1 MVRNPSL
8 RRRLLLFVALPLLA
22 VLVCGGIINYV
33 IGLHYA
39 NKVYDR
45 WLLNSANAMADLV
58 NSDAG
63 RNELSDQARIL
74 LQFSVH
80 DRNIFAVRSLRYG
93 VLAGDEDLPQPNPAA
108 SGNLPVFTNFT
119 DHGQAMR
126 MASVF
131 LTNKADPGDTL
142 VISTAESVRNRKTLA
157 RELLVSTVPIELL
170 LICVAMA
177 LVWLGIN
184 RGLRV
189 LDPLAHELR
198 MRDVGDLS
206 PLRTI
211 DAPLEVQPLVATIDA
226 LLSRLD
232 RMLRQQQRFIADAAH
247 QLRTP
252 LAGLRLQAER
262 ALADPRPD
270 TVREALTHVERL
282 SAGTARAAGQLLA
295 LARAQ
300 APDESLGVAVPIDLA
315 AVVRDEVSARVPDA
329 IARGVDLGYQGP
341 EHGISIIGDAVL
353 LREMLGNLIDNAVR
367 YGRRGNSIVTVG
379 LQQDVDR
386 GCTLSVQDNGPGVA
400 PELVPRLGERF
411 FRAMGNGHEGT
422 GLGLAIVREIA
433 ERHGADLAFVNH
445 SDPHGLR
452 VEIRF
457 PRTTPQRPAKTQPI

>member
-1 MVRNPSL
+1 MTRNPSL
-8 RRRLLLFVALPLLA
+8 RGRLLLFVAIPLLA

-45 WLLNSANAMADLV
+45 WLMDSANAMGDLV

-63 RNELSDQARIL
+63 RNELSAQAQIL
-74 LQFSVH
+74 LQFSVK
-80 DRNIFAVRSLRYG
+80 DRNEFAVRSMRYG
-93 VLAGDEDLPQPNPAA
+93 VLAGDQDLPQPNP
-108 SGNLPVFTNFT
+108 STSHGGPVFTNFI
-119 DHGQAMR
+119 DRGVAMR

-131 LTNKADPGDTL
+131 VANKADPGDLL
-142 VISTAESVRNRKTLA
+142 VISTAETVRKRQALA

-170 LICVAMA
+170 LIGLAMA
-177 LVWLGIN
+177 LVWFGIN

-198 MRDVGDLS
+198 TRDAADLS
-206 PLRTI
+206 PLHTT
-211 DAPLEVQPLVATIDA
+211 DAPIEVRPLVATIDA

-262 ALADPRPD
+262 ALADPSPD
-270 TVREALTHVERL
+270 TVREALAHVERL

-300 APDESLGVAVPIDLA
+300 APDEALGAAVPVDLTRL
-315 AVVRDEVSARVPDA
+315 VRDEVAARVPDA
-329 IARGVDLGYQGP
+329 IAHGIDLGYRGP
-341 EHGISIIGDAVL
+341 EHGVSIVGDSVL
-353 LREMLGNLIDNAVR
+353 LREMLGNLLDNAMR
-367 YGRRGNSIVTVG
+367 YGGRGSATVTVG
-379 LQQDVDR
+379 VQPEPDGACV
-386 GCTLSVQDNGPGVA
+386 LSVMDSGPGVV
-400 PELVPRLGERF
+400 PELLPRLGERF
-411 FRAMGNGHEGT
+411 FRAVGNGHEGT
-422 GLGLAIVREIA
+422 GLGLAIVREIV
-433 ERHGADLAFVNH
+433 ERHGAELTFVNH
-445 SDPHGLR
+445 AEPHGLR

-457 PRTTPQRPAKTQPI
+457 PPGAC

>member
-1 MVRNPSL
+1 MIRNPSL
-8 RRRLLLFVALPLLA
+8 RRRLLLFVSVPLLA

-45 WLLNSANAMADLV
+45 WLLDSAKAIGDLV

-63 RNELSDQARIL
+63 RNELSAQARIL
-74 LQFSVH
+74 LQFSVKE
-80 DRNIFAVRSLRYG
+80 RNEFAVRSLRYG
-93 VLAGDEDLPQPNPAA
+93 VLAGDDNLPQPSPKAGLA
-108 SGNLPVFTNFT
+108 GPLFTNFV
-119 DHGQAMR
+119 DRDQPMR

-131 LTNKADPGDTL
+131 LANKADPGDVL
-142 VISTAESVRNRKTLA
+142 VISTAETVHKRRALA

-170 LICVAMA
+170 LIGVAMA

-189 LDPLAHELR
+189 LDPLAHEIR
-198 MRDVGDLS
+198 MREAGDLS

-226 LLSRLD
+226 LLARLD

-262 ALADPRPD
+262 ALADPRPE

-300 APDESLGVAVPIDLA
+300 APDESLGAAAPLDLA
-315 AVVRDEVSARVPDA
+315 QLVRNEVAARVPDA
-329 IARGVDLGYQGP
+329 IAKGIDLGYRGP
-341 EHGISIIGDAVL
+341 EHGITAIGDAVL
-353 LREMLGNLIDNAVR
+353 LREMLGNLIDNASR
-367 YGRRGNSIVTVG
+367 YGNPGDHAGAMITVE
-379 LQQDVDR
+379 LQPAPDPGS
-386 GCTLSVQDNGPGVA
+386 GCALSVQDNGRGVA
-400 PELVPRLGERF
+400 PELIPRLGERF
-411 FRAMGNGHEGT
+411 FRAVGNGHEGS

-433 ERHGADLAFVNH
+433 ERHGAELSIVNH
-445 SDPHGLR
+445 GDPHGLR

-457 PRTTPQRPAKTQPI
+457 PPIAA

>member
-8 RRRLLLFVALPLLA
+8 RRRLLLFVSMPLLA

-45 WLLNSANAMADLV
+45 WLLDSANAMGDLV

-63 RNELSDQARIL
+63 RNELSEQARIL
-74 LQFSVH
+74 LQFSVK
-80 DRNIFAVRSLRYG
+80 DRNEFAVRSLRYG
-93 VLAGDEDLPQPNPAA
+93 VLAGDEDLPQPRPDRASPQNPA
-108 SGNLPVFTNFT
+108 VFTNFT
-119 DHGQAMR
+119 DHDQAMR
-126 MASVF
+126 MVSVF
-131 LTNKADPGDTL
+131 IANKADPGDIL
-142 VISTAESVRNRKTLA
+142 VISTAETVRKRQALA
-157 RELLVSTVPIELL
+157 RELLISTVPIELL

-189 LDPLAHELR
+189 LEPLAHEIR
-198 MRDVGDLS
+198 MREAGDLS
-206 PLRTI
+206 PLRSI

-226 LLSRLD
+226 LLARLD

-270 TVREALTHVERL
+270 TVREALVHVERL

-300 APDESLGVAVPIDLA
+300 APDESLGAAAPLDLA
-315 AVVRDEVSARVPDA
+315 EVVRDEVSARVPEA
-329 IARGVDLGYQGP
+329 IAHGIDLGYRGP
-341 EHGISIIGDAVL
+341 EHGVTVIGDAVL
-353 LREMLGNLIDNAVR
+353 LRELLGNLIDNAAR
-367 YGRRGNSIVTVG
+367 YGSRGNAVVTVG
-379 LQQDVDR
+379 VQTDEDGTSV
-386 GCTLSVQDNGPGVA
+386 LSVQDNGPGVA
-400 PELVPRLGERF
+400 SELMPRLGERF
-411 FRAMGNGHEGT
+411 FRAVGNNHEGT

-433 ERHGADLAFVNH
+433 ERHGADLVFSNH
-445 SDPHGLR
+445 DDPHGLR
-452 VEIRF
+452 VEVRF
-457 PRTTPQRPAKTQPI
+457 PTS

>member
-8 RRRLLLFVALPLLA
+8 RRRLLLFVSVPLLA

-45 WLLNSANAMADLV
+45 WLLDSAEAIGDLV

-74 LQFSVH
+74 LQFSIKE
-80 DRNIFAVRSLRYG
+80 RNEFAVRSMRYG
-93 VLAGDEDLPQPNPAA
+93 VLAGDQDLPQPSSKSSNAA
-108 SGNLPVFTNFT
+108 PIFT
-119 DHGQAMR
+119 DFHDQGQPMR

-131 LTNKADPGDTL
+131 LANKADPGDVL
-142 VISTAESVRNRKTLA
+142 VISTAETINKRRALA
-157 RELLVSTVPIELL
+157 RELLFSTVPIELL
-170 LICVAMA
+170 LIGIAMA

-189 LDPLAHELR
+189 LDPLAHEIR
-198 MRDVGDLS
+198 SREAGDLS

-226 LLSRLD
+226 LLGRLD

-262 ALADPRPD
+262 ALADPRPE
-270 TVREALTHVERL
+270 TVREALAHVERL

-300 APDESLGVAVPIDLA
+300 APDESLGAAVPLDL
-315 AVVRDEVSARVPDA
+315 
-329 IARGVDLGYQGP
+329 
-341 EHGISIIGDAVL
+341 
-353 LREMLGNLIDNAVR
+353 
-367 YGRRGNSIVTVG
+367 
-379 LQQDVDR
+379 
-386 GCTLSVQDNGPGVA
+386 
-400 PELVPRLGERF
+400 
-411 FRAMGNGHEGT
+411 
-422 GLGLAIVREIA
+422 
-433 ERHGADLAFVNH
+433 
-445 SDPHGLR
+445 
-452 VEIRF
+452 
-457 PRTTPQRPAKTQPI
+457 

>member
-1 MVRNPSL
+1 MIRNPSL
-8 RRRLLLFVALPLLA
+8 RRRLLLFVAVPLLA

-45 WLLNSANAMADLV
+45 WLLDSAEAIGDLV

-74 LQFSVH
+74 LQFSVKE
-80 DRNIFAVRSLRYG
+80 RNKFAVRSMRYG
-93 VLAGDEDLPQPNPAA
+93 VLAGNQDLPQPSPKSRNA
-108 SGNLPVFTNFT
+108 GPVFTNFL
-119 DHGQAMR
+119 DHGLPMR

-131 LTNKADPGDTL
+131 IANKADPGDVL
-142 VISTAESVRNRKTLA
+142 VISTAETVNKRRALA
-157 RELLVSTVPIELL
+157 RELLISTVPIELL
-170 LICVAMA
+170 LIVVAMA

-184 RGLRV
+184 HGLRA
-189 LDPLAHELR
+189 LDPLAHEIR
-198 MRDVGDLS
+198 MREAGDLS

-226 LLSRLD
+226 LLGRLD

-262 ALADPRPD
+262 ALADPRPE
-270 TVREALTHVERL
+270 TVREALVHVERL

-295 LARAQ
+295 MARAQ
-300 APDESLGVAVPIDLA
+300 APDESLGAAVPLDLA
-315 AVVRDEVSARVPDA
+315 ELVRNEVAARVPDA
-329 IARGVDLGYQGP
+329 IAKGIDLGYHGP
-341 EHGISIIGDAVL
+341 ERGMKVIGDPVL
-353 LREMLGNLIDNAVR
+353 LRELLGNLVDNATR
-367 YGRRGNSIVTVG
+367 YGSRGHRGDAVITVA
-379 LQQDVDR
+379 LQPTEES
-386 GCTLSVQDNGPGVA
+386 GCVLSVQDNGPGVA

-433 ERHGADLAFVNH
+433 ERHGAELFITNH
-445 SDPHGLR
+445 IDPHGLH

-457 PRTTPQRPAKTQPI
+457 PPIAA

>member
-1 MVRNPSL
+1 MIRNPSL
-8 RRRLLLFVALPLLA
+8 RRRLLLFVSIPLLA

-45 WLLNSANAMADLV
+45 WLLDSAEAMGDLV

-74 LQFSVH
+74 LQFSIKE
-80 DRNIFAVRSLRYG
+80 RNEFAVRSLRYG
-93 VLAGDEDLPQPNPAA
+93 VLAGNDDLPQPIPAA
-108 SGNLPVFTNFT
+108 SQGSPVFTNFL
-119 DHGQAMR
+119 DRGQPMR

-131 LTNKADPGDTL
+131 LANKADPGDVL
-142 VISTAESVRNRKTLA
+142 VISTAETINKRGALA

-170 LICVAMA
+170 LIGVAMA

-189 LDPLAHELR
+189 LDPLAHEIR
-198 MRDVGDLS
+198 MREAGDLS
-206 PLRTI
+206 PLRTV

-226 LLSRLD
+226 LLGRLD

-262 ALADPRPD
+262 ALADPRPE
-270 TVREALTHVERL
+270 TIREALAHVERL

-300 APDESLGVAVPIDLA
+300 APDESLGA
-315 AVVRDEVSARVPDA
+315 AAPLEMAKLVRDEVAARVPDA
-329 IARGVDLGYQGP
+329 LAKGIDLGYRGP
-341 EHGISIIGDAVL
+341 EHGITVIGDAVL
-353 LREMLGNLIDNAVR
+353 LRELLGNLIDNAAR
-367 YGRRGNSIVTVG
+367 YGARNGAVITVE
-379 LQQDVDR
+379 LQPSVNG
-386 GCTLSVQDNGPGVA
+386 GCTMAVQDNGPGVA
-400 PELVPRLGERF
+400 PELIPRLGERF

-433 ERHGADLAFVNH
+433 ERHGAELAISNQE
-445 SDPHGLR
+445 DPHGLR
-452 VEIRF
+452 VEVRF
-457 PRTTPQRPAKTQPI
+457 PPGAAV

>member
-8 RRRLLLFVALPLLA
+8 RRRLLLFVAVPLLA
-22 VLVCGGIINYV
+22 VLVCGGIVNYV

-45 WLLNSANAMADLV
+45 WLLDSANAMGDLV

-63 RNELSDQARIL
+63 RNELSAQARIL
-74 LQFSVH
+74 LQFSVK
-80 DRNIFAVRSLRYG
+80 DRNEFAVRSLRYG
-93 VLAGDEDLPQPNPAA
+93 VLAGDQDLPQPSPSA
-108 SGNLPVFTNFT
+108 SHGGPVFTNFN
-119 DHGQAMR
+119 DQGLAMR

-131 LTNKADPGDTL
+131 LANKADPGDML
-142 VISTAESVRNRKTLA
+142 VISTAETVRKRKALA
-157 RELLVSTVPIELL
+157 RELLISTVPIELL
-170 LICVAMA
+170 LICAAMA
-177 LVWLGIN
+177 LVWFGIN

-198 MRDVGDLS
+198 MRDAGDLS

-262 ALADPRPD
+262 ALADPSPA
-270 TVREALTHVERL
+270 TVREALAHVERL

-300 APDESLGVAVPIDLA
+300 APDEALGAAAPLDLA
-315 AVVRDEVSARVPDA
+315 ATVREEVASRVPDA
-329 IARGVDLGYQGP
+329 IARGIDLGYQGP
-341 EHGISIIGDAVL
+341 EHGMTMVGDAVL
-353 LREMLGNLIDNAVR
+353 LRELLGNLIDNAAR
-367 YGRRGNSIVTVG
+367 YGNHGGAVITVG
-379 LQQDVDR
+379 LQPSGIDGYV
-386 GCTLSVQDNGPGVA
+386 LSVQDNGPGVA
-400 PELVPRLGERF
+400 PELIPRLGERF
-411 FRAMGNGHEGT
+411 FRAVGSGHEGT

-433 ERHGADLAFVNH
+433 ERHGAEIVFINH
-445 SDPHGLR
+445 NDPHGLR

-457 PRTTPQRPAKTQPI
+457 PSAAAG

>member
-8 RRRLLLFVALPLLA
+8 RRRLLLFVSMPLLA

-45 WLLNSANAMADLV
+45 WLLDSANAIGDLV

-63 RNELSDQARIL
+63 RNELSEQARIL
-74 LQFSVH
+74 LQFSVK
-80 DRNIFAVRSLRYG
+80 DRNEFAVRSLRYG
-93 VLAGDEDLPQPNPAA
+93 VLAGDQDLPQPRPGRAPSQSPA
-108 SGNLPVFTNFT
+108 VFTNFS
-119 DHGQAMR
+119 DHDQAMR
-126 MASVF
+126 MVSVF
-131 LTNKADPGDTL
+131 IANKADPGDIL
-142 VISTAESVRNRKTLA
+142 VISTAETVRKRQALA
-157 RELLVSTVPIELL
+157 RELLISTVPIELL

-189 LDPLAHELR
+189 LEPLAHEIR
-198 MRDVGDLS
+198 MREAGDLS

-232 RMLRQQQRFIADAAH
+232 RMLRQHQRFIADAAH

-270 TVREALTHVERL
+270 TIREALVHVERL

-300 APDESLGVAVPIDLA
+300 APDESLGAAAPVDLA
-315 AVVRDEVSARVPDA
+315 EVVRDEVSARVPDA
-329 IARGVDLGYQGP
+329 IAHGIDLGYRGS
-341 EHGISIIGDAVL
+341 EHGVIVIGDAVL
-353 LREMLGNLIDNAVR
+353 LREMLGNLIDNASR
-367 YGRRGNSIVTVG
+367 YGSRGNAVITVG
-379 LQQDVDR
+379 VQADEDGSSV
-386 GCTLSVQDNGPGVA
+386 LSVQDNGPGVA
-400 PELVPRLGERF
+400 PELMPRLGERF
-411 FRAMGNGHEGT
+411 FRAVGNNHEGT

-433 ERHGADLAFVNH
+433 ERHGADLVFSNH
-445 SDPHGLR
+445 AEPHGLR
-452 VEIRF
+452 VEVRF
-457 PRTTPQRPAKTQPI
+457 PTS

>member
-8 RRRLLLFVALPLLA
+8 RRRLLLFVSLPLLA
-22 VLVCGGIINYV
+22 VLICGGIINYV

-45 WLLNSANAMADLV
+45 WLLNSANAMGDLV

-63 RNELSDQARIL
+63 RNELGDQARIL

-80 DRNIFAVRSLRYG
+80 DRNVFAVRSLHYG
-93 VLAGDEDLPQPNPAA
+93 VLAGNQDLPQPDPAA
-108 SGNLPVFTNFT
+108 SNRVPVFINFS
-119 DHGQAMR
+119 DHGRAMR

-131 LTNKADPGDTL
+131 LDNKADPGDTL
-142 VISTAESVRNRKTLA
+142 VISTAEAVRNRKALA
-157 RELLVSTVPIELL
+157 RELLFSTAPIELL

-189 LDPLAHELR
+189 LDPLAHEIR
-198 MRDVGDLS
+198 MREAGDLS

-262 ALADPRPD
+262 ALADPRPE
-270 TVREALTHVERL
+270 TVREALAHVERL

-300 APDESLGVAVPIDLA
+300 APDESLGVAVPLDLA
-315 AVVRDEVSARVPDA
+315 RVVRDEVSARVPSA
-329 IARGVDLGYQGP
+329 IARGVDLGYRGP
-341 EHGISIIGDAVL
+341 DHGVRVIGDAVL
-353 LREMLGNLIDNAVR
+353 LREMLGNLIDNAMR
-367 YGRRGNSIVTVG
+367 YGSRGNAEVTVG
-379 LQQDVDR
+379 LDADDDR
-386 GCTLSVQDNGPGVA
+386 GCTLSVQDNGPGVT

-411 FRAMGNGHEGT
+411 FRAIGNGHEGT

-433 ERHGADLAFVNH
+433 ERHGADLVFVNH
-445 SDPHGLR
+445 ADPHGLR
-452 VEIRF
+452 VEVRF
-457 PRTTPQRPAKTQPI
+457 PAN

>member
-8 RRRLLLFVALPLLA
+8 RRRLLLFVSVPLLA

-45 WLLNSANAMADLV
+45 WLLDSAAAIGDLV

-74 LQFSVH
+74 LQFSVKE
-80 DRNIFAVRSLRYG
+80 RNEFAVRSLRYG
-93 VLAGDEDLPQPNPAA
+93 VLAGDENLPQPSPR
-108 SGNLPVFTNFT
+108 SDRDGPVFTDFL
-119 DHGQAMR
+119 DRGQPMR

-131 LTNKADPGDTL
+131 LANKADPGDVL
-142 VISTAESVRNRKTLA
+142 VISTAEAINKRHSLA

-170 LICVAMA
+170 LIGVAMA

-184 RGLRV
+184 RGLSA
-189 LDPLAHELR
+189 LDPLAHEIR
-198 MRDVGDLS
+198 MRDAGDLS
-206 PLRTI
+206 PLRTL

-226 LLSRLD
+226 LLGRLD

-262 ALADPRPD
+262 ALADPSPE

-300 APDESLGVAVPIDLA
+300 APDESLGAAVPLDLA
-315 AVVRDEVSARVPDA
+315 ELVRTEVAARVPDA
-329 IARGVDLGYQGP
+329 IARGVDMGYVGP
-341 EHGISIIGDAVL
+341 EHGLTVIGDAVL
-353 LREMLGNLIDNAVR
+353 LRELLGNLIDNALR
-367 YGRRGNSIVTVG
+367 YGNHDSDAMITVA
-379 LQQDVDR
+379 LQATEDC
-386 GCTLSVQDNGPGVA
+386 GCLLSVQDNGPGVA

-433 ERHGADLAFVNH
+433 ERHGAELSIANH
-445 SDPHGLR
+445 SEPHGLR
-452 VEIRF
+452 VEVRF
-457 PRTTPQRPAKTQPI
+457 PPIAT

>member
-1 MVRNPSL
+1 MVRNSSL
-8 RRRLLLFVALPLLA
+8 RRRLLLFVSVPLLA
-22 VLVCGGIINYV
+22 VLVCGGIVNYV

-45 WLLNSANAMADLV
+45 WLLDSAAAIGDLV

-74 LQFSVH
+74 LQFSVKA
-80 DRNIFAVRSLRYG
+80 RNEFAVRSQRYG
-93 VLAGDEDLPQPNPAA
+93 VLAGDDALPQPSA
-108 SGNLPVFTNFT
+108 STSAPGPIFTDFH
-119 DHGQAMR
+119 DHGQSMR

-131 LTNKADPGDTL
+131 IGNKADPGDVL
-142 VISTAESVRNRKTLA
+142 IISTAETINKRRTLA

-170 LICVAMA
+170 LIIVAMG

-198 MRDVGDLS
+198 SRDAGDLS

-226 LLSRLD
+226 LLARLD
-232 RMLRQQQRFIADAAH
+232 RMMRQQQRFIADAAH

-262 ALADPRPD
+262 ALADPSPA
-270 TVREALTHVERL
+270 TVREALAHVERL

-300 APDESLGVAVPIDLA
+300 APDESLGAVAPLDLA
-315 AVVRDEVSARVPDA
+315 QLVRDEVAARVPDA
-329 IARGVDLGYQGP
+329 IAKGIDLGYRGP
-341 EHGISIIGDAVL
+341 ERGVTVVGDAVL
-353 LREMLGNLIDNAVR
+353 LRELLGNLIDNATR
-367 YGRRGNSIVTVG
+367 YGSHGKAVITAE
-379 LQQDVDR
+379 LQPEDN
-386 GCTLSVQDNGPGVA
+386 GSCTLSVQDNGLGVA
-400 PELVPRLGERF
+400 PELIPRLGERF
-411 FRAMGNGHEGT
+411 FRAVGSSHEGT

-433 ERHGADLAFVNH
+433 ERHGADIVFANH
-445 SDPHGLR
+445 TDPHGLR
-452 VEIRF
+452 VEVHF
-457 PRTTPQRPAKTQPI
+457 PPAAAP

>member
-8 RRRLLLFVALPLLA
+8 RRRLLLFVSMPLLA

-45 WLLNSANAMADLV
+45 WLLDSANAMGDLV

-63 RNELSDQARIL
+63 RNELSEQARIL
-74 LQFSVH
+74 LHFSVK
-80 DRNIFAVRSLRYG
+80 DRNEFAVRSLRYG
-93 VLAGDEDLPQPNPAA
+93 VLAGDQDLPQPRPGHAPSQSPA
-108 SGNLPVFTNFT
+108 VFTNFS

-126 MASVF
+126 MVSVF
-131 LTNKADPGDTL
+131 IANKADPGDIL
-142 VISTAESVRNRKTLA
+142 VISTAETVRKRQALA
-157 RELLVSTVPIELL
+157 RELLISTVPIELL

-189 LDPLAHELR
+189 LEPLAHEIR
-198 MRDVGDLS
+198 MREAGDLS

-262 ALADPRPD
+262 ALADPRPE
-270 TVREALTHVERL
+270 TVREALVHVERL

-300 APDESLGVAVPIDLA
+300 APDESLGAAAPMDLA
-315 AVVRDEVSARVPDA
+315 EVVRDEVSARVPDA
-329 IARGVDLGYQGP
+329 IAHGIDLGYRGP
-341 EHGISIIGDAVL
+341 EHGVIVIGDAVL
-353 LREMLGNLIDNAVR
+353 LREMLGNLIDNASR
-367 YGRRGNSIVTVG
+367 YGSRGNAVVTVG
-379 LQQDVDR
+379 VQTDADGSNV
-386 GCTLSVQDNGPGVA
+386 LSVQDNGPGVA
-400 PELVPRLGERF
+400 AELMPRLGERF
-411 FRAMGNGHEGT
+411 FRAVGNNHEGT

-433 ERHGADLAFVNH
+433 ERHGADLVFSNH
-445 SDPHGLR
+445 AEPHGLR
-452 VEIRF
+452 VEVRF
-457 PRTTPQRPAKTQPI
+457 PSC

>member
-8 RRRLLLFVALPLLA
+8 RRRLLMFVSVPLLA
-22 VLVCGGIINYV
+22 VLICGGIINYV

-45 WLLNSANAMADLV
+45 WLLNSANAMGDLV

-63 RNELSDQARIL
+63 RNELSEQARIL

-80 DRNIFAVRSLRYG
+80 DRNIFAVRSLHYG
-93 VLAGDEDLPQPNPAA
+93 VLAGDQDLPQPKPGGSNG
-108 SGNLPVFTNFT
+108 SPVFTNFS

-131 LTNKADPGDTL
+131 LANKADPGDTL
-142 VISTAESVRNRKTLA
+142 VISTAETVRNRKALA
-157 RELLVSTVPIELL
+157 RELLFSTVPIELL

-189 LDPLAHELR
+189 LDPLAHEIR
-198 MRDVGDLS
+198 MRHAGDLS

-262 ALADPRPD
+262 ALADPRPE
-270 TVREALTHVERL
+270 TIREALTHVERL

-300 APDESLGVAVPIDLA
+300 APDESLGVAVPLDLA
-315 AVVRDEVSARVPDA
+315 SLVRDEVVARVPDA
-329 IARGVDLGYQGP
+329 IARGIDLGYHGP
-341 EHGISIIGDAVL
+341 DRGVSIIGDAVL
-353 LREMLGNLIDNAVR
+353 LREMLGNLIDNAMR
-367 YGRRGNSIVTVG
+367 YGARGSAAITVG
-379 LQQDVDR
+379 LDAADGH
-386 GCTLSVQDNGPGVA
+386 GCVLSVEDNGPGVA

-411 FRAMGNGHEGT
+411 FRAIGNGHEGT

-433 ERHGADLAFVNH
+433 ERHGADLSFANH

-452 VEIRF
+452 AEIRF
-457 PRTTPQRPAKTQPI
+457 PV

>member
-8 RRRLLLFVALPLLA
+8 RRRLLLFVSVPLLA
-22 VLVCGGIINYV
+22 VLVCGGVINYV

-45 WLLNSANAMADLV
+45 WLLDSAEAIGDLV

-74 LQFSVH
+74 LQFSVKE
-80 DRNIFAVRSLRYG
+80 RNEFAVRSMRYG
-93 VLAGDEDLPQPNPAA
+93 VLAGDQDLPQPSSKSSRAA
-108 SGNLPVFTNFT
+108 PLFTDFH
-119 DHGQAMR
+119 DHGQPMR

-131 LTNKADPGDTL
+131 LANKADPGDVL
-142 VISTAESVRNRKTLA
+142 VISTAETVNKRRALA
-157 RELLVSTVPIELL
+157 RELLFSTVPIELL
-170 LICVAMA
+170 LIGIAMA

-189 LDPLAHELR
+189 LDPLAHEIRLR
-198 MRDVGDLS
+198 EAGDLS

-226 LLSRLD
+226 LLGRLD

-262 ALADPRPD
+262 ALADPRPE

-300 APDESLGVAVPIDLA
+300 APDESLGAAVPLDLA
-315 AVVRDEVSARVPDA
+315 ELVRTEIAARVPDA
-329 IARGVDLGYQGP
+329 IAKGIDLGYHGP
-341 EHGISIIGDAVL
+341 EHGVRAIGDAVL
-353 LREMLGNLIDNAVR
+353 LRELLGNLIDNASR
-367 YGRRGNSIVTVG
+367 YGSRSDAIITVE
-379 LQQDVDR
+379 LQPTEES
-386 GCTLSVQDNGPGVA
+386 GCVLSVQDNGPGVA

-433 ERHGADLAFVNH
+433 ERHGAELSIANRTN
-445 SDPHGLR
+445 PHGLR

-457 PRTTPQRPAKTQPI
+457 PPIAT

>member
-1 MVRNPSL
+1 MIRNPSL
-8 RRRLLLFVALPLLA
+8 RRRLLLFVSIPLLA
-22 VLVCGGIINYV
+22 VLVCGGVINYV

-45 WLLNSANAMADLV
+45 WLLDSAQAIGDLV

-74 LQFSVH
+74 LQFSIKE
-80 DRNIFAVRSLRYG
+80 RNEFAVRSLRYG
-93 VLAGDEDLPQPNPAA
+93 VLAGNDDLPQPIPAA
-108 SGNLPVFTNFT
+108 SQGSPVFTNFL
-119 DHGQAMR
+119 DRGQPMR

-131 LTNKADPGDTL
+131 LANKADPGDVL
-142 VISTAESVRNRKTLA
+142 VISTAETVNKRGALA

-170 LICVAMA
+170 LIGVAMA

-189 LDPLAHELR
+189 LDPLAHEIR
-198 MRDVGDLS
+198 MREAGDLS
-206 PLRTI
+206 PLRTV

-226 LLSRLD
+226 LLGRLD

-262 ALADPRPD
+262 ALADPRPE
-270 TVREALTHVERL
+270 TIREALAHVERL

-300 APDESLGVAVPIDLA
+300 APDESLGA
-315 AVVRDEVSARVPDA
+315 AAPLEMAKLVRDEVAARVPDA
-329 IARGVDLGYQGP
+329 LAKGIDLGYRGP
-341 EHGISIIGDAVL
+341 EHGITVIGDAVL
-353 LREMLGNLIDNAVR
+353 LRELLGNLLDNAAR
-367 YGRRGNSIVTVG
+367 YGARNGAVITVE
-379 LQQDVDR
+379 LQPTENG
-386 GCTLSVQDNGPGVA
+386 GCTMAVQDNGPGVA
-400 PELVPRLGERF
+400 PELIPRLGERF

-433 ERHGADLAFVNH
+433 ERHGAELSISNCN
-445 SDPHGLR
+445 DPHGLR
-452 VEIRF
+452 VEVKF
-457 PRTTPQRPAKTQPI
+457 PPSATV

>member
-1 MVRNPSL
+1 MIRNPSL
-8 RRRLLLFVALPLLA
+8 RRRLLLFVSIPLLA

-45 WLLNSANAMADLV
+45 WLLDSAQAIGDLV

-74 LQFSVH
+74 LQFSVKE
-80 DRNIFAVRSLRYG
+80 RNEFAVRSLRYG
-93 VLAGDEDLPQPNPAA
+93 VLAGNDDLPQPSPKT
-108 SGNLPVFTNFT
+108 SHGSPVFTNFL
-119 DHGQAMR
+119 DRGLPMR

-131 LTNKADPGDTL
+131 LTNKADPGDVL
-142 VISTAESVRNRKTLA
+142 VISTAETINKRRALA

-170 LICVAMA
+170 LIGVAMA

-189 LDPLAHELR
+189 LDPLAHEIR
-198 MRDVGDLS
+198 MREAGDLS

-226 LLSRLD
+226 LLGRLD

-262 ALADPRPD
+262 ALADPRPE
-270 TVREALTHVERL
+270 TVREALAHVERL

-300 APDESLGVAVPIDLA
+300 APDESLGAAAPLDLA
-315 AVVRDEVSARVPDA
+315 KLVREEVAARVPGA
-329 IARGVDLGYQGP
+329 LAKGIDLGYRGP
-341 EHGISIIGDAVL
+341 EHDISVIGDAVL
-353 LREMLGNLIDNAVR
+353 LRELLGNLIDNASR
-367 YGRRGNSIVTVG
+367 YGARSGAVITVE
-379 LQQDVDR
+379 LQPSANG
-386 GCTLSVQDNGPGVA
+386 GCTMAVQDNGPGVA
-400 PELVPRLGERF
+400 PELIPRLGERF
-411 FRAMGNGHEGT
+411 FRAVGNGHEGT

-433 ERHGADLAFVNH
+433 ERHGAELSIGNH
-445 SDPHGLR
+445 NDPHGLR

-457 PRTTPQRPAKTQPI
+457 LPLTSV

>member
-1 MVRNPSL
+1 MIRNPSL
-8 RRRLLLFVALPLLA
+8 RRRLLLFVSMPLLA

-45 WLLNSANAMADLV
+45 WLLDSAEAIGDLV

-74 LQFSVH
+74 LQFSVKE
-80 DRNIFAVRSLRYG
+80 RNEFAVRSLRYG
-93 VLAGDEDLPQPNPAA
+93 VLAGDDNLPQPSPRRGLANP
-108 SGNLPVFTNFT
+108 LFTDFA
-119 DHGQAMR
+119 DHGQPMR

-131 LTNKADPGDTL
+131 LVNKSDPGDML
-142 VISTAESVRNRKTLA
+142 VISTAETTHKRRALA

-170 LICVAMA
+170 LIGVAMA

-189 LDPLAHELR
+189 LDPLAHEIR
-198 MRDVGDLS
+198 MRDAGDLS

-262 ALADPRPD
+262 ALADPRPE
-270 TVREALTHVERL
+270 TVREALAHVERL

-300 APDESLGVAVPIDLA
+300 APDESLGA
-315 AVVRDEVSARVPDA
+315 AAPLDFANLVREEVSARVPDA
-329 IARGVDLGYQGP
+329 VAKGIDLGYHGL
-341 EHGISIIGDAVL
+341 EHGITLVGDAIL
-353 LREMLGNLIDNAVR
+353 LREMLGNLIDNASR
-367 YGRRGNSIVTVG
+367 YGNHGNGAVITVG
-379 LQQDVDR
+379 LHASAGE

-400 PELVPRLGERF
+400 PELIPRLGERF
-411 FRAMGNGHEGT
+411 FRAVGNGHEGS

-433 ERHGADLAFVNH
+433 ERHGAELAIANH
-445 SDPHGLR
+445 TDPHGLR

-457 PRTTPQRPAKTQPI
+457 PSTTA

>member
-8 RRRLLLFVALPLLA
+8 RRRLLLFVSMPLLA

-39 NKVYDR
+39 NKVYNR
-45 WLLNSANAMADLV
+45 WLLDSANAMGDLV

-63 RNELSDQARIL
+63 RNELSEQARIL
-74 LQFSVH
+74 LQFSAK
-80 DRNIFAVRSLRYG
+80 DRNEFAVRSLRYG
-93 VLAGDEDLPQPNPAA
+93 VLAGDEDLPQPRPTRA
-108 SGNLPVFTNFT
+108 SLGGPPVFTNFS
-119 DHGQAMR
+119 DQGQSMR
-126 MASVF
+126 MVSVF
-131 LTNKADPGDTL
+131 MANKADPGDIL
-142 VISTAESVRNRKTLA
+142 VISTAETVRKRQALA
-157 RELLVSTVPIELL
+157 RELLISTVPIELL

-189 LDPLAHELR
+189 LEPLAHEIR
-198 MRDVGDLS
+198 MREAGDLS

-270 TVREALTHVERL
+270 TVREALVHVERL

-300 APDESLGVAVPIDLA
+300 APDESLGAAAPLDLA
-315 AVVRDEVSARVPDA
+315 EVVRDEVAARVPEA
-329 IARGVDLGYQGP
+329 IAHGIDLGYRGP
-341 EHGISIIGDAVL
+341 ERGVTVVGDAVL
-353 LREMLGNLIDNAVR
+353 LRELLGNLIDNASR
-367 YGRRGNSIVTVG
+367 YGSRGNAVVTVG
-379 LQQDVDR
+379 VQTDGEGGSVV
-386 GCTLSVQDNGPGVA
+386 LSVQDNGSGVA
-400 PELVPRLGERF
+400 PELMPRLGERF
-411 FRAMGNGHEGT
+411 FRVVGNNHEGT

-433 ERHGADLAFVNH
+433 ERHGAELVFSNH
-445 SDPHGLR
+445 NHPHGLR
-452 VEIRF
+452 VEVRF
-457 PRTTPQRPAKTQPI
+457 PAVS